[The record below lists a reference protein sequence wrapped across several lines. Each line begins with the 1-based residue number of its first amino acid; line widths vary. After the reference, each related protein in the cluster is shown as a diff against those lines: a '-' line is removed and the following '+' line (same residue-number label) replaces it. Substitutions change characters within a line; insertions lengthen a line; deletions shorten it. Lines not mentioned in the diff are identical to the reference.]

1 MLSSST
7 IVHDVVYGV
16 PVNASR
22 TARERARAELVAE
35 ITAAARRQLAE
46 TGAAALSM
54 RAVSREIG
62 MVSSALHRYFPTRD
76 DLLTALIVQSYEGL
90 ADTVAAADPGTGPA
104 ERWRAVA
111 HAVRG
116 WALARP
122 HEYALIYGSPVPGY
136 RAPADTVPA
145 AARVLEPLARVL
157 GAAHAAGT
165 LPEAPEPDPA
175 LAADAARVR
184 AALDLPDLS
193 DGAVLAALT
202 AWTGLFGHLSFELF
216 GQFDNAVDARD
227 ALFAGT
233 VERLGRVAGLIR

>member
-1 MLSSST
+1 ML
-7 IVHDVVYGV
+7 YRGR
-16 PVNASR
+16 VNASR

-76 DLLTALIVQSYEGL
+76 DLLTALIVQSYDGL
-90 ADTVAAADPGTGPA
+90 ADALSEADPGTGPA
-104 ERWRAVA
+104 EHWRGIARA
-111 HAVRG
+111 LRG
-116 WALARP
+116 WALAHP

-136 RAPADTVPA
+136 RAPTDTVPV
-145 AARVLEPLARVL
+145 AARVLEPLARAL
-157 GAAHAAGT
+157 AAAHAAGT
-165 LPEAPEPDPA
+165 LAEAPEPDPA
-175 LAADAARVR
+175 LAADADRVR

-216 GQFDNAVDARD
+216 GQFENAVDARD

-233 VERLGRVAGLIR
+233 VERLGRVAGLI